1 MKSICAHSHN
11 DRTQTVHSTP
21 LRIQPFMESL
31 PILISANTA
40 LHGEPANTHI
50 CEWQVGRL
58 FDAAERYMGMRPRSM
73 QPALR
78 PFFKSRGETDAA
90 AASDSGGASFLGQV
104 SL

>member
-1 MKSICAHSHN
+1 MKSIRAHSHN
-11 DRTQTVHSTP
+11 DRTQTVHTP
-21 LRIQPFMESL
+21 QHPT
-31 PILISANTA
+31 ANTA

-78 PFFKSRGETDAA
+78 PFFESRGETDAA